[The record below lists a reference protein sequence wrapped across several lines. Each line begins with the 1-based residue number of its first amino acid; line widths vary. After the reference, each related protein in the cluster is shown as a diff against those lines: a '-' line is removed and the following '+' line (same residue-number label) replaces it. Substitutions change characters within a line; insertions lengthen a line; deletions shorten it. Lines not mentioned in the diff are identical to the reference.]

1 MKWIFIAL
9 ILLVGC
15 SQAEYAVIEMK
26 DDKITAKIA
35 DTEEARERGL
45 MYVNYMPKNEG
56 MLFIFQDLN
65 QYEGFWMKDTLI
77 PLDIIF
83 IDNDKVVDIIEAEPC
98 VEVPCKIYYPKQK
111 TLQVLE
117 VNKGLSNKIGLKI
130 GDEIKINAF
139 S

>member
-26 DDKITAKIA
+26 GVKITAKIV
-35 DTEEARERGL
+35 DSEEAREKGL
-45 MYVNYMPKNEG
+45 MNINYMPKNEG